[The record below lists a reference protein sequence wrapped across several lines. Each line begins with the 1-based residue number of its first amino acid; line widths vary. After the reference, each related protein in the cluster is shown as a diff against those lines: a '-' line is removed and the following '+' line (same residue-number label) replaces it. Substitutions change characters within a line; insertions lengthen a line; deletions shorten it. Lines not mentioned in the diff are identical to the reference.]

1 VPMGG
6 NTDQWIADVAS
17 YVRNS
22 FGNTAMFVTPDQVA
36 AVRKTSSRTQPWGLP
51 ELLKTVPAPLTNMP
65 EWKVSASHNPA
76 AASAAIGVSGATP
89 AVRWDSGAAQQPGMW
104 FQIELPQAAQV
115 SEVQIDSTVPIGG
128 RGARGAG
135 PGRGGFGGR
144 GGPPAIGP
152 VGFSVQVSADGTTWG
167 TPLAQGSGQTP
178 TTVMAFTPVSTKFIR
193 ITQTGNAP
201 NGELWAIQ
209 GLRVYQVGQ

>member
-1 VPMGG
+1 MEGEREPQSGG
-6 NTDQWIADVAS
+6 GRCSNWR
-17 YVRNS
+17 VR
-22 FGNTAMFVTPDQVA
+22 
-36 AVRKTSSRTQPWGLP
+36 
-51 ELLKTVPAPLTNMP
+51 
-65 EWKVSASHNPA
+65 
-76 AASAAIGVSGATP
+76 ATP

-104 FQIELPQAAQV
+104 FQIELPQATQV
-115 SEVQIDSTVPIGG
+115 SEVQIDSTLPNGG
-128 RGARGAG
+128 RRARGAG
-135 PGRGGFGGR
+135 PGRGRFGGR

-167 TPLAQGSGQTP
+167 TPVAQGAGQTP

-209 GLRVYQVGQ
+209 GLRVYRAGQ